1 MHQEI
6 GILPHTFT
14 ELERSNH
21 FKKIMKSRNVLE
33 LIMNLE
39 HLVSAEDD
47 VTKNCKIF
55 IQTILYHGKSK
66 KTYVET
72 RLRLYNKQKTK
83 NSISLPPDPLS
94 CKQTNRRANYPSY
107 IWLHFTNKI
116 LQQLP
121 LTSNGWNYNEQLNII
136 VPV

>member
-14 ELERSNH
+14 ELDRSNH
-21 FKKIMKSRNVLE
+21 FKKIMKSRNVVE

-55 IQTILYHGKSK
+55 KLYFTMENQRKLMWKQGCDCTISK
-66 KTYVET
+66 KQRTRYHCLQILCHASKLIVE
-72 RLRLYNKQKTK
+72 RI
-83 NSISLPPDPLS
+83 ISHIFG
-94 CKQTNRRANYPSY
+94 C
-107 IWLHFTNKI
+107 I
-116 LQQLP
+116 LLIKFC
-121 LTSNGWNYNEQLNII
+121 SNFH
-136 VPV
+136 